1 MDLAKRNTLVRRID
15 PEAFDEEAADA
26 RNQAFADT
34 LNDMIAGVG
43 NAGDDGT
50 YGDPPL
56 LTVGEFFDGNT
67 DEQSLAP
74 NRDVAAVPLS
84 LVADT
89 LRAVEARADVEA
101 VRLTVHET
109 PNPLVPEE
117 DDVWIAAGEA
127 LIFSDA
133 PREEVESWVAPL
145 KPTCVINGDDA
156 GEEAASRRRAA
167 GSPGAAMHRVIWD

>member
-1 MDLAKRNTLVRRID
+1 MDLAKRNALIRRLD

-34 LNDMIAGVG
+34 LSDMIAGVG
-43 NAGDDGT
+43 YAGEDET

-67 DEQSLAP
+67 DEQSVAP

-84 LVADT
+84 LVADA

-109 PNPLVPEE
+109 PNPLVPE
-117 DDVWIAAGEA
+117 DDDIWIAAGDV

-133 PREEVESWVAPL
+133 TREEVGSWVAPL
-145 KPTCVINGDDA
+145 EPTCVIDGDDA
-156 GEEAASRRRAA
+156 DAEAASWRRAA
-167 GSPGAAMHRVIWD
+167 GSTGAAMHRVIWD